1 MASTPQS
8 NVVSLDAHARARAR
22 LSPQESAGVLT
33 DCRDLALGRILHA
46 LGGVL
51 DRVEDELFALA
62 EQAREREAQNLYLD
76 ARTQAR
82 SRRPAMEEVFRR
94 QFLEFFNRKVK
105 GDPAARAPGAEPR
118 ELALV
123 DDSDLE
129 QALAVQAMAA
139 RLRAACEGELG
150 ALSQRFGFLLEKPEL
165 ADEANPVS
173 PETVCDA
180 LKDACDQI
188 EAGWQVRLT
197 LLRVLEGQVAGE
209 LRRVYHDLNAHLV
222 ERQILPEIRPTYR
235 RNPNA
240 PAGARAPAAPAAAG
254 PGADV
259 YAALAQLLGAGAPA
273 AAGAV
278 QEPVAAVGPTPAA
291 RGFVQ
296 ALHRLQQPAAE
307 GAGEAQPPANVIRD
321 LKAAPQTASLGGVDA
336 MTIDIVAMLFDFIFE
351 DRQIPAVVKALLGR
365 LQIPTL
371 KVALL
376 DRQFFSSRAHPARM
390 LLDRL
395 ARAAIGMDEA
405 SERGAATL
413 AKLEDV
419 VGRVLRDFDEDL
431 ALFAGLAGE
440 MEAFLAEQ
448 DEAEEAIARRTARLV
463 EERERVEIARVLAED
478 EMERRLAARE
488 WVPEAVRAMLEDVWV
503 RALASVHVEHGED
516 SAPWGAMLAAADELL
531 WSVEPK
537 ARAEDRRRLVAGI
550 PALIRS
556 LQEGMARAG
565 VEEAMRDA
573 FFGALVDFHADAV
586 RAGLKG
592 ATPAERARAEPRVR
606 ATATPSLERETVPAG
621 DIQVE
626 EIRLR
631 TPRGQAAVRNVFT
644 RTGIWT
650 NVQRYT
656 WVEFRRD
663 GAAPLRAR
671 LTWIS
676 PAKGVYLFT
685 NAAASAAISV
695 TPEALAEQ
703 MRRGEARI
711 VDDAPLVDRAVDSM
725 LANLRSRAA

>member
-1 MASTPQS
+1 MASTSPS
-8 NVVSLDAHARARAR
+8 NVVSLDARARAR
-22 LSPQESAGVLT
+22 LTPQESASVLT
-33 DCRDLALGRILHA
+33 DCRDLALGRILQS

-62 EQAREREAQNLYLD
+62 EKARDRESRDVFLD

-82 SRRPAMEEVFRR
+82 RRRPAMEEVFRR
-94 QFLEFFNRKVK
+94 QFLELFNRKVN
-105 GDPAARAPGAEPR
+105 GGHASRANPAEFR
-118 ELALV
+118 ELALL

-139 RLRAACEGELG
+139 RLREACEGELG
-150 ALSQRFGFLLEKPEL
+150 ALSQRFGFLLEKPDL

-173 PETVCDA
+173 PETVCGA

-188 EAGWQVRLT
+188 EAAWQVRLT
-197 LLRVLEGQVAGE
+197 LLRVLEGQVEGD
-209 LRRVYHDLNAHLV
+209 LRRVYHDLNSHLV

-235 RNPNA
+235 RNPN
-240 PAGARAPAAPAAAG
+240 PAGAARAAPAQET
-254 PGADV
+254 DV
-259 YAALAQLLGAGAPA
+259 YAALAQLLGTGEPGAAPA
-273 AAGAV
+273 AAGS
-278 QEPVAAVGPTPAA
+278 AAAGPTTAA

-296 ALHRLQQPAAE
+296 ALNRRQQPAAE
-307 GAGEAQPPANVIRD
+307 GEAPAAALANVIRE
-321 LKAAPQTASLGGVDA
+321 LKAHPQTASLAGVDV
-336 MTIDIVAMLFDFIFE
+336 MTIDIVAMLFDFVFE

-376 DRQFFSSRAHPARM
+376 DRQFFSSRAHPARV

-395 ARAAIGMDEA
+395 ARAAIGMDES

-431 ALFAGLAGE
+431 ALFAGLASE
-440 MEAFLAEQ
+440 MEEFLAGQ
-448 DEAEEAIARRTARLV
+448 DEAEEAIVRQTARLV
-463 EERERVEIARVLAED
+463 EERERLEIARILAEGEVD
-478 EMERRLAARE
+478 RRLAERA
-488 WVPEAVRAMLEDVWV
+488 WVPDAVRAMLEDVWV
-503 RALASVHVEHGED
+503 RALAAACVEHGEG
-516 SAPWGAMLAAADELL
+516 SATWVSMLATADELL

-537 ARAEDRRRLVAGI
+537 ARAEDRRRLVNGI
-550 PALIRS
+550 PALIRDI
-556 LQEGMARAG
+556 QQGMARAG
-565 VEEAMRDA
+565 VGSEMRDA
-573 FFGALVDFHADAV
+573 FFGALVDCHADAV
-586 RAGLKG
+586 KAGLKG
-592 ATPAERARAEPRVR
+592 TMTAARAAAGPRVR

-621 DIQVE
+621 DIRVE

-644 RTGIWT
+644 RTGILT
-650 NVQRYT
+650 NVKRLT
-656 WVEFRRD
+656 WVEFRRE
-663 GAAPLRAR
+663 GAPALRAR

-711 VDDAPLVDRAVDSM
+711 VDDTPLVDRAVDSM
-725 LANLRSRAA
+725 LENLRSRAA